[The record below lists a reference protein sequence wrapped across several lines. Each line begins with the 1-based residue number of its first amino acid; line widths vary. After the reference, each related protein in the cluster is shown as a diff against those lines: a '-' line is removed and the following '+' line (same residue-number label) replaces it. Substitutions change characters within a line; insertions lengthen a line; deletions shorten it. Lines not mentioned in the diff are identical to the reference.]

1 MCSTDFVN
9 VRWRFE
15 SGGSCGL
22 ELEIWLTHLISAIGG
37 KLPAIFLLIAQFSTP
52 MCFFLLN
59 LLCKHIL
66 QSLTHTHKDATFQ
79 VTPPMRHYNAS
90 LSTYLNSIL
99 LWGEQ
104 KETEKKIAH
113 KYLICFGS
121 EYIYTTCNVT
131 ALTHSCLHRKI
142 QPETTCIMSFK
153 CCLDCLHGWL
163 VIFRVNKFAPL

>member
-1 MCSTDFVN
+1 MSSRCGCAHKHTVHGGAEFYESVECVIIAIKCAAQTLN

-15 SGGSCGL
+15 SGGSWGL

-104 KETEKKIAH
+104 METTTKMHTNI
-113 KYLICFGS
+113 LFVLVS
-121 EYIYTTCNVT
+121 ELYITCNVT
-131 ALTHSCLHRKI
+131 ALTHSCLHEK
-142 QPETTCIMSFK
+142 S
-153 CCLDCLHGWL
+153 
-163 VIFRVNKFAPL
+163 